1 MLKHKKRKRKSFV
14 LLLREAAASTAETWA
29 HVSAPF
35 LLAVGC
41 WKCSLQ
47 PTAVGCTE
55 PGMELR
61 DIGFRNKMVGHCC
74 SKSSLKWGSIYWLSS
89 PSCSPAA
96 EVFGLR
102 RYAFFHSAGL
112 GLSTRIINSDYRPGF
127 SMPLPWFGLLQLRY
141 GPSAF
146 PPARQHPVHPHGM
159 PPPSRLARTRARY
172 PLHHPRRGRCTAR
185 PRGTRRISAGMFP
198 ATVTASRHTRRFRRD
213 GSSPPSCSVRAS

>member
-29 HVSAPF
+29 HVSALF

-112 GLSTRIINSDYRPGF
+112 GLSTRIINSDYRLGLSDSLCRCHGSVFYSCDMDPQR
-127 SMPLPWFGLLQLRY
+127 SLPLGSTRY
-141 GPSAF
+141 THTGCR
-146 PPARQHPVHPHGM
+146 RQ
-159 PPPSRLARTRARY
+159 AA
-172 PLHHPRRGRCTAR
+172 
-185 PRGTRRISAGMFP
+185 
-198 ATVTASRHTRRFRRD
+198 
-213 GSSPPSCSVRAS
+213 